1 MSSTDAPVDQATTP
15 LAGVTVL
22 DLTDHRGEF
31 GPWMLSELGADVIKI
46 EPPGGTPARAAMPL
60 RIPDGAAFEVVS
72 PDLRSWQFCAYN
84 SNKRSVVLDLE
95 DPGDRQVFER
105 LVSRADFVY
114 ESGVPGTLAEA
125 GYRHDDL
132 RSLNAR
138 IIHVQVTPFG
148 LDGPRSA
155 DPASEVSLAALGG
168 SANMQGVFERA
179 PVKASIAQ
187 AWRHAG
193 AEAAA
198 AGLMAHARMRVDG
211 AAQHVAV
218 SAQATMT
225 WTLLNAMET
234 HAICGR
240 DFQRSGTMVNLAAP
254 LQMRYRTQDGWAI
267 GVARGVAT
275 GRLLDW
281 YIEEGLADESW
292 RAEDWDT
299 YDLRASKGE
308 PVSRTFEELYEALV
322 GLCGQHTNADLLQ
335 RSVEL
340 GETIAP
346 VHTVADLVE
355 FEHLRVRDFWRP
367 VELGG
372 ISELE
377 GTSEFAGTPGVELPG
392 GPATIDGV
400 RIGMRRRPPLLDE
413 HGAEIRA
420 EAARAG
426 EPGEPDG
433 VAGSD
438 RAVEPDGVPEPDW
451 VVEPPESAGKPTAWS
466 VGNAELPFAR
476 LRVAD
481 FSWIGVGPITAKSL
495 ADHGAT
501 VVRIESAGRI
511 DGLRANPPFKD
522 DVIDVDMAHFFGT
535 FNTSKLS
542 IDIDLKTP
550 GGVDIARR
558 MIAWA
563 DVVVESWTPGTF
575 ARNIA
580 DDELIAELNPN
591 AIVVHTSLLAS
602 GGPLSKMGGFG
613 YHAAAIAGFYPV
625 VGWPDLPP
633 DGPYLA
639 YTDTISPRIITATL
653 LAALDRR
660 RRTGKGCVIEAAQL
674 ECGLQ
679 FLAPELA
686 DYADSGTVA
695 SRNGNRNPDV
705 APQGVYPCKGD
716 DRWCAITIA
725 DDAQWKTLVELMGAP
740 QWAQAPELSS
750 LEGRLAAHDA
760 IDDEISAWTVTQEA
774 VKLERLLAGAGIA
787 AGMAQRSSDLLADPQ
802 YAHRGFHRWLEHPRM
817 GTVPY
822 SGHQYQIAG
831 YDHGPRFAAPM
842 LGQHTFD
849 VLSEQLGLTD
859 EQIAGIAAAGA
870 LG

>member
-1 MSSTDAPVDQATTP
+1 MDPLDNIAPGAAAAP
-15 LAGVTVL
+15 IAGMRVL
-22 DLTDHRGEF
+22 DLTDHRGEL
-31 GPWMLSELGADVIKI
+31 GPWMLAELGADVIKI
-46 EPPGGTPARAAMPL
+46 EPPGGSPARSALPL
-60 RIPDGAAFEVVS
+60 RTPSGADPDAAS
-72 PDLRSWQFCAYN
+72 PDLHSWQFCAYN
-84 SNKRSVVLDLE
+84 SNKRSVVLDL
-95 DPGDRQVFER
+95 DNTDDRQVFER
-105 LVSRADFVY
+105 LVRGADFVY

-125 GYRHDDL
+125 GYRPGDL
-132 RSLNAR
+132 RALNGR

-155 DPASEVSLAALGG
+155 DPASELSLAALGG

-198 AGLMAHARMRVDG
+198 AGLMAHARMRAIGDG
-211 AAQHVAV
+211 QHVAV
-218 SAQATMT
+218 SAQAAMT

-254 LQMRYRTQDGWAI
+254 LQMRYRTKDGWAI

-275 GRLLDW
+275 GRLLEW
-281 YIEEGLADESW
+281 YIEQGLADESW
-292 RAEDWDT
+292 HDEDWDT
-299 YDLRASKGE
+299 YDLRASRGE
-308 PVSRTFEELYEALV
+308 PVSHTFDELYVAMVAL
-322 GLCGQHTNADLLQ
+322 CERHTNAELLE

-355 FEHLRVRDFWRP
+355 FEHLRARDFWRS
-367 VELGG
+367 VELAGA
-372 ISELE
+372 S
-377 GTSEFAGTPGVELPG
+377 TVEFPG
-392 GPATIDGV
+392 GPATINGV
-400 RIGMRRRPPLLDE
+400 RIGTRRRPPLVDE

-420 EAARAG
+420 EAADAA
-426 EPGEPDG
+426 ETTTHD
-433 VAGSD
+433 D
-438 RAVEPDGVPEPDW
+438 
-451 VVEPPESAGKPTAWS
+451 VVEPPESVLEPSAWS
-466 VGNAELPFAR
+466 VGNAELPFAG
-476 LRVAD
+476 LKVAD
-481 FSWIGVGPITAKSL
+481 FSWIGVGPITAKAF

-535 FNTSKLS
+535 FNSSKLS
-542 IDIDLKTP
+542 IDIVLKTAA
-550 GGVDIARR
+550 GVDIARR

-575 ARNIA
+575 ARNVA
-580 DDELIAELNPN
+580 DDDLIAEMNPN

-602 GGPLSKMGGFG
+602 GGPLSRMGGFG

-639 YTDTISPRIITATL
+639 YTDTISPRIITATV

-660 RRTGKGCVIEAAQL
+660 RRTAKGCVIEAAQL

-686 DYADSGTVA
+686 DYAGSGTVA
-695 SRNGNRNPDV
+695 TRNGNRNPDV
-705 APQGVYPCKGD
+705 APQGVYPCEGD

-725 DDAQWKTLVELMGAP
+725 DDAQWKTFVGLMGAP
-740 QWAQAPELSS
+740 KWAQAAELST

-760 IDDEISAWTVTQEA
+760 IDDEISAWTGTQDAEN
-774 VKLERLLAGAGIA
+774 LERLLAGAGIA
-787 AGMAQRSSDLLADPQ
+787 AGMVQRSSDLLADPQ

-849 VLSEQLGLTD
+849 VLSSELGLTD
-859 EQIAGIAAAGA
+859 EQIADAAAAGA

>member
-1 MSSTDAPVDQATTP
+1 MTALEASQHTASTP
-15 LAGVTVL
+15 LAGMTVL

-31 GPWMLSELGADVIKI
+31 GPWLLGELGADVIKV
-46 EPPGGTPARAAMPL
+46 EPPGGTAGRAALPL
-60 RIPDGAAFEVVS
+60 RSEQGS
-72 PDLRSWQFCAYN
+72 TGDLRSWQFCAYN
-84 SNKRSVVLDLE
+84 SNKRSIVLDLD
-95 DPGDRQVFER
+95 DPDDRQVFEG
-105 LVSRADFVY
+105 LVTHSDFIY
-114 ESGVPGTLAEA
+114 ESGVPGALAAA
-125 GYRHDDL
+125 GYGHDDL
-132 RSLNAR
+132 AALNER

-148 LDGPRSA
+148 LDGPRSG
-155 DPASEVSLAALGG
+155 DPASELSLAALGG
-168 SANMQGVFERA
+168 PANMQGIFERA

-193 AEAAA
+193 AESAA
-198 AGLMAHARMRVDG
+198 AGLMAHARMRVTG
-211 AAQHVAV
+211 SAQHVGV
-218 SAQATMT
+218 SAQAAMT

-240 DFQRSGTMVNLAAP
+240 DFKRSGTVAQLAVP

-292 RAEDWDT
+292 RAEEWDT
-299 YDLRASKGE
+299 YDLRASAGE
-308 PVSRTFEELYEALV
+308 PISRTFDELYQAMV
-322 GLCGQHTNADLLQ
+322 GLCERHTNGALLQ
-335 RSVEL
+335 RSMAL
-340 GETIAP
+340 KETIAP

-367 VELGG
+367 VN
-372 ISELE
+372 E
-377 GTSEFAGTPGVELPG
+377 GDAAGVELPG

-400 RIGMRRRPPLLDE
+400 RIGTKRQPPRLDE

-420 EAARAG
+420 QLAEVTADHESLAEAPIQPA
-426 EPGEPDG
+426 
-433 VAGSD
+433 
-438 RAVEPDGVPEPDW
+438 
-451 VVEPPESAGKPTAWS
+451 AWS
-466 VGNAELPFAR
+466 VGDADLPFAG

-481 FSWIGVGPITAKSL
+481 FSWIGVGPITAKAL

-501 VVRIESAGRI
+501 VVRIESSSRL

-522 DVIDVDMAHFFGT
+522 DVIDIDMAHFFGT

-542 IDIDLKTP
+542 IDIDLKTAA
-550 GGVDIARR
+550 GVDIARR

-563 DVVVESWTPGTF
+563 DVVVEAWTPGTF
-575 ARNIA
+575 ARTIA
-580 DDELIAELNPN
+580 SDELIAELNPK

-602 GGPLSKMGGFG
+602 GGPMSALGGFG
-613 YHAAAIAGFYPV
+613 YHAAAIAGFYPI

-639 YTDTISPRIITATL
+639 YTDTISPRIITTTL

-660 RRTGKGCVIEAAQL
+660 RRTGEGCVIEAAQL

-686 DYADSGTVA
+686 DYGESGTVA
-695 SRNGNRNPDV
+695 TRMGNRDPEM
-705 APQGVYPCKGD
+705 APQGVYPCAGE

-725 DDAQWKTLVELMGAP
+725 DDEQWAGLVKLMDAP
-740 QWAQAPELSS
+740 QWALAPELSTV
-750 LEGRLAAHDA
+750 EGRLAAHDA
-760 IDDEISAWTVTQEA
+760 IDDEIAAWTADQDAAT
-774 VKLERLLAGAGIA
+774 LERQLLDAGIA
-787 AGMAQRSSDLLADPQ
+787 AGMVQRSSDLLADPQ

-817 GTVPY
+817 GKVPY

-842 LGQHTFD
+842 IGQHTYD
-849 VLSEQLGLTD
+849 VLSGELDLSDD
-859 EQIAGIAAAGA
+859 EIAEAAAAGA

>member
-1 MSSTDAPVDQATTP
+1 MKSHSDTQPSAASP
-15 LAGVTVL
+15 LAGMTVL

-31 GPWMLSELGADVIKI
+31 GPWMLAELGADVIKI
-46 EPPGGTPARAAMPL
+46 EPPGGTAARSALPV
-60 RIPDGAAFEVVS
+60 RSSDGARG
-72 PDLRSWQFCAYN
+72 DLRSWQFCAYN
-84 SNKRSVVLDLE
+84 SNKRSLVLDLD
-95 DPGDRQVFER
+95 DPHDRRAFER
-105 LVSRADFVY
+105 LVRLAEFVY
-114 ESGVPGTLAEA
+114 ESGVPGTLAAA
-125 GYRHDDL
+125 GYSHGDL
-132 RSLNAR
+132 AALNER
-138 IIHVQVTPFG
+138 IVHVQITPFG
-148 LDGPRSA
+148 LDGPRSD
-155 DPASEVSLAALGG
+155 DPASELSLAALGG
-168 SANMQGVFERA
+168 PANMQGVVERA
-179 PVKASIAQ
+179 PVKVSIAQ

-198 AGLMAHARMRVDG
+198 AGLMAHARMRVSG
-211 AAQHVAV
+211 TAQHVGV
-218 SAQATMT
+218 SAQAAMT

-240 DFQRSGTMVNLAAP
+240 DFTRSGTVAQLAVP
-254 LQMRYRTQDGWAI
+254 LQMRYLTQDGWAI

-292 RAEDWDT
+292 RDEEWDT
-299 YDLRASKGE
+299 YDMRASAGK
-308 PVSRTFEELYEALV
+308 PVSRTFDELYEAMV
-322 GLCGQHTNADLLQ
+322 GLCARHTNAALLQ
-335 RSVEL
+335 RSMIL
-340 GETIAP
+340 KETIAP
-346 VHTVADLVE
+346 VHTVADLVDL
-355 FEHLRVRDFWRP
+355 EHLRVRDFWRSA
-367 VELGG
+367 ELGG
-372 ISELE
+372 
-377 GTSEFAGTPGVELPG
+377 TCPAELPG

-400 RIGMRRRPPLLDE
+400 RIGTKRQPPRLDE
-413 HGAEIRA
+413 HSAEIRA
-420 EAARAG
+420 EMAAAAR
-426 EPGEPDG
+426 DT
-433 VAGSD
+433 
-438 RAVEPDGVPEPDW
+438 
-451 VVEPPESAGKPTAWS
+451 EPPEHPLAWS
-466 VGNAELPFAR
+466 VGDAELPFAG

-501 VVRIESAGRI
+501 VVRIESSSRL

-542 IDIDLKTP
+542 IDIDLKNP
-550 GGVDIARR
+550 AGVEIARR
-558 MIAWA
+558 MITWA

-580 DDELIAELNPN
+580 DDGLIAELNPQ

-602 GGPLSKMGGFG
+602 GGPLSALGGFG
-613 YHAAAIAGFYPV
+613 YHAAAIAGFYPI

-653 LAALDRR
+653 LAALDRK

-686 DYADSGTVA
+686 DYGESGTVA
-695 SRNGNRNPDV
+695 TRMGNRDPEM
-705 APQGVYPCKGD
+705 APQGVYPCAGE
-716 DRWCAITIA
+716 DRWCAVTIA
-725 DDAQWKTLVELMGAP
+725 DDGEWKTLVELMGTP
-740 QWAQAPELSS
+740 PWSQAPELST

-760 IDDEISAWTVTQEA
+760 LDTQISGWTAKQDA
-774 VKLERLLAGAGIA
+774 AALERRLADAGIA
-787 AGMAQRSSDLLADPQ
+787 AGMVQRSSDLLVDPQ
-802 YAHRGFHRWLEHPRM
+802 YVHRGFHRWLEHPRM

-842 LGQHTFD
+842 IGQHTYD
-849 VLSEQLGLTD
+849 VLSSELGLTD
-859 EQIAGIAAAGA
+859 EQIADAAAAGA

>member
-1 MSSTDAPVDQATTP
+1 MTSPDSTQHTASAP
-15 LAGVTVL
+15 LAGMTVL
-22 DLTDHRGEF
+22 DLTDHRGEL
-31 GPWMLSELGADVIKI
+31 GPWLLAELGAEVTKI
-46 EPPGGTPARAAMPL
+46 EPPGGTPARAALPL
-60 RIPDGAAFEVVS
+60 RPQQG
-72 PDLRSWQFCAYN
+72 PTGDLRSWQFCAYN
-84 SNKRSVVLDLE
+84 SNKRSIVLDLD
-95 DPGDRQVFER
+95 DPDDREVFEG
-105 LVSRADFVY
+105 LVKLADFVY
-114 ESGVPGTLAEA
+114 ESGVPGTLAAA
-125 GYRHDDL
+125 GYAQDDL
-132 RSLNAR
+132 EALNER

-148 LDGPRSA
+148 LDGPRSG
-155 DPASEVSLAALGG
+155 DPASELTLAALGG
-168 SANMQGVFERA
+168 PANMQGVFERA
-179 PVKASIAQ
+179 PVKVSIAQ

-198 AGLMAHARMRVDG
+198 AGLMAHARMRVSG
-211 AAQHVAV
+211 SAQHVGV
-218 SAQATMT
+218 SAQAAMT

-240 DFQRSGTMVNLAAP
+240 DFKRSGTVAQLAVP
-254 LQMRYRTQDGWAI
+254 LEMRYRTQDGWAV

-292 RAEDWDT
+292 RVEDWDT
-299 YDLRASKGE
+299 YDLRASAGE
-308 PVSRTFEELYEALV
+308 PVSRTFDELYRAMV
-322 GLCGQHTNADLLQ
+322 GLCERHTNAALLQ
-335 RSVEL
+335 RSMVL
-340 GETIAP
+340 KETIAP

-355 FEHLRVRDFWRP
+355 FEHLRVRDFWRS
-367 VELGG
+367 VQGG
-372 ISELE
+372 D
-377 GTSEFAGTPGVELPG
+377 GARVELPG

-400 RIGMRRRPPLLDE
+400 RVGTKRQPPRLDE
-413 HGAEIRA
+413 HGAEIRRQLA
-420 EAARAG
+420 EVSA
-426 EPGEPDG
+426 D
-433 VAGSD
+433 
-438 RAVEPDGVPEPDW
+438 PEPT
-451 VVEPPESAGKPTAWS
+451 SAPLAWS
-466 VGNAELPFAR
+466 VGDADLPFAG

-481 FSWIGVGPITAKSL
+481 FSWIGVGPITAKAL

-501 VVRIESAGRI
+501 VVRIESSSRL

-542 IDIDLKTP
+542 IDIDLKSP
-550 GGVDIARR
+550 AGVEIARR

-563 DVVVESWTPGTF
+563 DVVVEAWTPGTF

-580 DDELIAELNPN
+580 DDDLIAELNPQ

-602 GGPLSKMGGFG
+602 GGPMSALGGFG
-613 YHAAAIAGFYPV
+613 YHAAAIAGFYPI

-653 LAALDRR
+653 LAALERR
-660 RRTGKGCVIEAAQL
+660 RRTGEGCVIEAAQL

-686 DYADSGTVA
+686 DYGESGTVA
-695 SRNGNRNPDV
+695 TRMGNRDPEM
-705 APQGVYPCKGD
+705 APQGVYPCAGE
-716 DRWCAITIA
+716 DRWCAITVA
-725 DDAQWKTLVELMGAP
+725 GDVEWKALVEIMGTP
-740 QWAQAPELSS
+740 SWALAPELSTPQ
-750 LEGRLAAHDA
+750 GRLAAHDA
-760 IDDEISAWTVTQEA
+760 IDEQIAVWTAGQDA
-774 VKLERLLAGAGIA
+774 AALERQLLDAGIA
-787 AGMAQRSSDLLADPQ
+787 AGMVQRSSDLLKDPQ

-842 LGQHTFD
+842 IGQHTYD
-849 VLSEQLGLTD
+849 VLSSELGLTD
-859 EQIAGIAAAGA
+859 EQIADAAAAGA

>member
-1 MSSTDAPVDQATTP
+1 MTSPDSTRHTAAAP
-15 LAGVTVL
+15 LAGMTVL

-31 GPWMLSELGADVIKI
+31 GPWMLAELGADVIKI
-46 EPPGGTPARAAMPL
+46 EPPGGTPARAALPL
-60 RIPDGAAFEVVS
+60 RPQQG
-72 PDLRSWQFCAYN
+72 PTGDLRSWQFCAYN
-84 SNKRSVVLDLE
+84 SNKRSIVLDLD
-95 DPGDRQVFER
+95 DPGDREVFEG
-105 LVSRADFVY
+105 LVKLADFVY
-114 ESGVPGTLAEA
+114 ESGVPGTLAA
-125 GYRHDDL
+125 ADYAQDDL
-132 RSLNAR
+132 EALNER
-138 IIHVQVTPFG
+138 IVHVQVTPFG
-148 LDGPRSA
+148 LDGPRSG
-155 DPASEVSLAALGG
+155 DPASELSLAALGG
-168 SANMQGVFERA
+168 PANMQGILERA

-198 AGLMAHARMRVDG
+198 AGLMAHARMRVSG
-211 AAQHVAV
+211 SAQHVGV
-218 SAQATMT
+218 SAQAAMT

-240 DFQRSGTMVNLAAP
+240 DFQRSGTVAQLAVP
-254 LQMRYRTQDGWAI
+254 LEMRYRTQDGWAI

-292 RAEDWDT
+292 RVEDWDT
-299 YDLRASKGE
+299 YDLRASAGE
-308 PVSRTFEELYEALV
+308 PVSRTFDELYRAMM
-322 GLCGQHTNADLLQ
+322 GLCERHTNAALLQ
-335 RSVEL
+335 RSMVL
-340 GETIAP
+340 KETIAP

-355 FEHLRVRDFWRP
+355 FEHLRVRDFWR
-367 VELGG
+367 
-372 ISELE
+372 
-377 GTSEFAGTPGVELPG
+377 TSEGGNTAGVELPG

-400 RIGMRRRPPLLDE
+400 RIGTERQPPRLDE
-413 HGAEIRA
+413 HGSEIRA
-420 EAARAG
+420 EMAAAARET
-426 EPGEPDG
+426 EPAAQPL
-433 VAGSD
+433 
-438 RAVEPDGVPEPDW
+438 
-451 VVEPPESAGKPTAWS
+451 AWS
-466 VGNAELPFAR
+466 VGDAELPLAG

-481 FSWIGVGPITAKSL
+481 FSWIGVGPITAKAL

-501 VVRIESAGRI
+501 VVRIESSSRI

-522 DVIDVDMAHFFGT
+522 NVVDVDMAHFFGT

-542 IDIDLKTP
+542 IDIDLRTAE
-550 GGVDIARR
+550 GVEIARR

-563 DVVVESWTPGTF
+563 DVVVEAWTPGTF
-575 ARNIA
+575 ARIVA
-580 DDELIAELNPN
+580 DDELIGELNPQ

-602 GGPLSKMGGFG
+602 GGPMSALGGFG

-653 LAALDRR
+653 LAALERR
-660 RRTGKGCVIEAAQL
+660 RRTGEGCVIEAAQL

-686 DYADSGTVA
+686 DYGESGTVA
-695 SRNGNRNPDV
+695 TRMGNRDPQM
-705 APQGVYPCKGD
+705 APQGVYPCAGE

-725 DDAQWKTLVELMGAP
+725 DDVEWKALVEIMGTP
-740 QWAQAPELSS
+740 SWALAAEMSTYQ
-750 LEGRLAAHDA
+750 GRLAAHDA
-760 IDDEISAWTVTQEA
+760 IDEQIAVWTAGQDPA
-774 VKLERLLAGAGIA
+774 VLERRLLDAGIA
-787 AGMAQRSSDLLADPQ
+787 AGMVQRSSDLLKDPQ
-802 YAHRGFHRWLEHPRM
+802 YAHSGFHRWLEHPRM

-842 LGQHTFD
+842 IGQHTYD
-849 VLSEQLGLTD
+849 VLSSELGLTD
-859 EQIAGIAAAGA
+859 EQIADAAAAGA

>member
-1 MSSTDAPVDQATTP
+1 MNAHVDSAPAAATVP
-15 LAGVTVL
+15 LDGLRVL
-22 DLTDHRGEF
+22 DLTDHRGEI

-46 EPPGGTPARAAMPL
+46 EPPGGTPARMALPL
-60 RIPDGAAFEVVS
+60 RAPDDAEPGM
-72 PDLRSWQFCAYN
+72 RSWQFCAYN
-84 SNKRSVVLDLE
+84 SNKRSIVLDLE
-95 DPGDRQVFER
+95 DPADRAVFER
-105 LVSRADFVY
+105 LVSHADFIY
-114 ESGVPGTLAEA
+114 ESGVPGTLAAA

-155 DPASEVSLAALGG
+155 DAASELSLAALGG
-168 SANMQGVFERA
+168 SANMQGVYERA

-218 SAQATMT
+218 AAQAAMT

-275 GRLLDW
+275 GRLLEW

-292 RAEDWDT
+292 HAEDWDT

-308 PVSRTFEELYEALV
+308 PVSRTFDELYEAMV
-322 GLCGQHTNADLLQ
+322 GLCKRHTNAELLQ

-355 FEHLRVRDFWRP
+355 FEHLRARDFWRP
-367 VELGG
+367 VELA
-372 ISELE
+372 
-377 GTSEFAGTPGVELPG
+377 GTSEVELPG

-400 RIGMRRRPPLLDE
+400 RIGRRRQPPLLDE

-426 EPGEPDG
+426 ETTRTAG
-433 VAGSD
+433 VA
-438 RAVEPDGVPEPDW
+438 
-451 VVEPPESAGKPTAWS
+451 EPPESAGEPAAWK
-466 VGNAELPFAR
+466 VRNDELPFAG

-522 DVIDVDMAHFFGT
+522 GVIDVDMAHFFGT

-550 GGVDIARR
+550 AGVDIARR

-575 ARNIA
+575 DRNIA

-613 YHAAAIAGFYPV
+613 YHAAAIAGFYPI

-660 RRTGKGCVIEAAQL
+660 RRTGEGCVIEAAQL

-695 SRNGNRNPDV
+695 TRNGNRSPDV

-740 QWAQAPELSS
+740 RWAQAAELSS
-750 LEGRLAAHDA
+750 LEGRLAAHDGL
-760 IDDEISAWTVTQEA
+760 DDEISAWTVTQDA

-787 AGMAQRSSDLLADPQ
+787 AGMVQRSSDLLADPQ
-802 YAHRGFHRWLEHPRM
+802 YARCGFHRWLEHPRM

-849 VLSEQLGLTD
+849 VLSAELGLTD
-859 EQIAGIAAAGA
+859 EQIADAAAAGA

>member
-1 MSSTDAPVDQATTP
+1 MKSPHATQPSAAAP
-15 LAGVTVL
+15 LAGMTVL
-22 DLTDHRGEF
+22 DLTDHRGEL
-31 GPWMLSELGADVIKI
+31 GPWMLAELGAEVIKV
-46 EPPGGTPARAAMPL
+46 EPPGGTAARAARPV
-60 RIPDGAAFEVVS
+60 RQPDSADR
-72 PDLRSWQFCAYN
+72 DLRSWQFCAYN
-84 SNKRSVVLDLE
+84 SNKRSIVLDL
-95 DPGDRQVFER
+95 DDQDDRDVFER
-105 LVSRADFVY
+105 LVGSAAFVY

-125 GYRHDDL
+125 GYSHDDL
-132 RSLNAR
+132 VAMNGH
-138 IIHVQVTPFG
+138 IVHVQVTPFG
-148 LDGPRSA
+148 LDGPRSG
-155 DPASEVSLAALGG
+155 DPASELSLAALGG
-168 SANMQGVFERA
+168 PANMQGIYERA
-179 PVKASIAQ
+179 PVKVSIAQ

-198 AGLMAHARMRVDG
+198 AGLMAHARMRVSG
-211 AAQHVAV
+211 AAQHVGV
-218 SAQATMT
+218 SAQAAMT

-240 DFQRSGTMVNLAAP
+240 DFKRSGTVAQLAVP
-254 LQMRYRTQDGWAI
+254 LQMRYLTQDGWAI

-292 RAEDWDT
+292 RTEEWDT
-299 YDLRASKGE
+299 YDMRAAAGE
-308 PVSRTFEELYEALV
+308 PISRTFDELYEAMV
-322 GLCGQHTNADLLQ
+322 GLCASHTNAQLLQ
-335 RSVEL
+335 RSMVL
-340 GETIAP
+340 KETIAP

-355 FEHLRVRDFWRP
+355 FEHLRARDFWRSAELPGADP
-367 VELGG
+367 VE
-372 ISELE
+372 I
-377 GTSEFAGTPGVELPG
+377 PG

-400 RIGMRRRPPLLDE
+400 RIGTRRQPPRLDE
-413 HGAEIRA
+413 HSAEIRA
-420 EAARAG
+420 QAAEAAN
-426 EPGEPDG
+426 EPEMPAQPLAWD
-433 VAGSD
+433 VGS
-438 RAVEPDGVPEPDW
+438 
-451 VVEPPESAGKPTAWS
+451 
-466 VGNAELPFAR
+466 AELPLAG

-481 FSWIGVGPITAKSL
+481 FSWIGVGPITAKAL

-501 VVRIESAGRI
+501 VVRIESSSRI

-522 DVIDVDMAHFFGT
+522 NVVDVDMAHFFGT

-550 GGVDIARR
+550 EGVEIARR

-563 DVVVESWTPGTF
+563 DVVVEAWTPGTF
-575 ARNIA
+575 ARTIA
-580 DDELIAELNPN
+580 DDELIAELNPQ

-602 GGPLSKMGGFG
+602 GGPLSALGGFG

-660 RRTGKGCVIEAAQL
+660 RRTGEGCVIEAAQL

-686 DYADSGTVA
+686 DYGENGTVA
-695 SRNGNRNPDV
+695 TRMGNRDPEI
-705 APQGVYPCKGD
+705 APQGVYPCAGD

-725 DDAQWKTLVELMGAP
+725 DDGEWKTLVELMGSAS
-740 QWAQAPELSS
+740 WAQAPDFAS

-760 IDDEISAWTVTQEA
+760 LDEQISEWTANQDAVT
-774 VKLERLLAGAGIA
+774 LERRLLDAGIA
-787 AGMAQRSSDLLADPQ
+787 AGMVQRSSDLLVDPQ
-802 YAHRGFHRWLEHPRM
+802 HLHNGFHRWLEHPRM
-817 GTVPY
+817 GAVPY

-842 LGQHTFD
+842 IGQHTYD
-849 VLSEQLGLTD
+849 VLSSELGFTD
-859 EQIAGIAAAGA
+859 EQIAEAAAAGA

>member
-1 MSSTDAPVDQATTP
+1 MSRIDPASDAASAP
-15 LAGVTVL
+15 LAGMTAL

-31 GPWMLSELGADVIKI
+31 GPWMLGELGADVIKV
-46 EPPGGTPARAAMPL
+46 EPPGGTPGRAALP
-60 RIPDGAAFEVVS
+60 RRPQQGPAG
-72 PDLRSWQFCAYN
+72 DLRSWQFCAYN
-84 SNKRSVVLDLE
+84 SNKRSIVLDLD
-95 DPGDRQVFER
+95 DPDDRQVFEG
-105 LVSRADFVY
+105 LVRHSNFIY
-114 ESGVPGTLAEA
+114 ESGVPGTLAA
-125 GYRHDDL
+125 TGYVHDDL
-132 RSLNAR
+132 AALNEL
-138 IIHVQVTPFG
+138 IVHVQVTPFG
-148 LDGPRSA
+148 LDGPRSG
-155 DPASEVSLAALGG
+155 DPASELSLAALGG
-168 SANMQGVFERA
+168 PANMQGIFERA

-193 AEAAA
+193 AESAA
-198 AGLMAHARMRVDG
+198 AGLMAHARMRVTG
-211 AAQHVAV
+211 SAQHVGV
-218 SAQATMT
+218 SAQAAMT

-240 DFQRSGTMVNLAAP
+240 DFKRSGTVAQLAVP
-254 LQMRYRTQDGWAI
+254 LEMRYRTQDGWAI

-281 YIEEGLADESW
+281 YIEQGLADESW

-299 YDLRASKGE
+299 YDMRAAAGE
-308 PVSRTFEELYEALV
+308 PISRTFDELYRAMV
-322 GLCGQHTNADLLQ
+322 GLCGGHTNAELLE
-335 RSVEL
+335 RSMVL
-340 GETIAP
+340 KETIAP

-367 VELGG
+367 
-372 ISELE
+372 IQ
-377 GTSEFAGTPGVELPG
+377 AGDAAGVELPG

-400 RIGMRRRPPLLDE
+400 RVGTKRQPPRLNE

-420 EAARAG
+420 QLAAADEAAGLGAAARSSQPAR
-426 EPGEPDG
+426 E
-433 VAGSD
+433 
-438 RAVEPDGVPEPDW
+438 
-451 VVEPPESAGKPTAWS
+451 PTAWS
-466 VGNAELPFAR
+466 IGDADLPFAG

-481 FSWIGVGPITAKSL
+481 FSWIGVGPITAKAF

-501 VVRIESAGRI
+501 VVRIESSSRL

-522 DVIDVDMAHFFGT
+522 DVIDIDMAHFFGT

-550 GGVDIARR
+550 AGVDIARR
-558 MIAWA
+558 MISWA
-563 DVVVESWTPGTF
+563 DVVVEAWTPGTF
-575 ARNIA
+575 ARTIA
-580 DDELIAELNPN
+580 SDELIAELNPQ

-602 GGPLSKMGGFG
+602 GGPMSALGGFG

-653 LAALDRR
+653 AAALDRR
-660 RRTGKGCVIEAAQL
+660 RRTGEGCVIEAAQL

-686 DYADSGTVA
+686 DYGESGTVA
-695 SRNGNRNPDV
+695 TRMGNRDPEV
-705 APQGVYPCKGD
+705 APQGVYPCAGE

-725 DDAQWKTLVELMGAP
+725 DDEQWAALVKLMGAP
-740 QWAQAPELSS
+740 PWALAPELST
-750 LEGRLAAHDA
+750 LDGRLAAHDA
-760 IDDEISAWTVTQEA
+760 IDDQIAAWTADQDA
-774 VKLERLLAGAGIA
+774 AALERQLLDAGIA
-787 AGMAQRSSDLLADPQ
+787 AGMVQRSSDLLADPQ

-842 LGQHTFD
+842 IGQHTYD
-849 VLSEQLGLTD
+849 VLSGELGLTD
-859 EQIAGIAAAGA
+859 DEIAEAAAAGA

>member
-1 MSSTDAPVDQATTP
+1 MDPLDDIAEDRAAAPI
-15 LAGVTVL
+15 AGMRVL
-22 DLTDHRGEF
+22 DLTDHRGEL
-31 GPWMLSELGADVIKI
+31 GPWMLAELGADVIKI
-46 EPPGGTPARAAMPL
+46 EPPGGSPARSSLPL
-60 RIPDGAAFEVVS
+60 QALSGPDPETAS

-84 SNKRSVVLDLE
+84 SNKRSVVLDFD
-95 DPGDRQVFER
+95 DPDDRQVFER
-105 LVSRADFVY
+105 LVRSADFVY

-125 GYRHDDL
+125 GYLPGDL
-132 RSLNAR
+132 RSLNGR

-155 DPASEVSLAALGG
+155 DPASELSLAALGG
-168 SANMQGVFERA
+168 SANMQGVYERA

-198 AGLMAHARMRVDG
+198 AGLMAHARMRVLGDG
-211 AAQHVAV
+211 QHVAV
-218 SAQATMT
+218 SAQAAMT

-254 LQMRYRTQDGWAI
+254 LQMRYRTKDGWAI

-275 GRLLDW
+275 GRLLEW

-292 RAEDWDT
+292 HDEDWDT
-299 YDLRASKGE
+299 YDLRASRGE
-308 PVSRTFEELYEALV
+308 PVSRTFDELYEAMV
-322 GLCGQHTNADLLQ
+322 GLCERHTNAELLE

-355 FEHLRVRDFWRP
+355 FEHLRARDFWRSA
-367 VELGG
+367 ELA
-372 ISELE
+372 
-377 GTSEFAGTPGVELPG
+377 GTSTVEFPG
-392 GPATIDGV
+392 GPATINGV
-400 RIGMRRRPPLLDE
+400 RIGTRRRPPLVGE

-420 EAARAG
+420 EAAGAA
-426 EPGEPDG
+426 EPITLDG
-433 VAGSD
+433 MA
-438 RAVEPDGVPEPDW
+438 
-451 VVEPPESAGKPTAWS
+451 ESPASVLEPTAWS
-466 VGNAELPFAR
+466 VGNAELPFAG
-476 LRVAD
+476 LKVAD
-481 FSWIGVGPITAKSL
+481 FSWIGVGPITAKSF

-542 IDIDLKTP
+542 IDIDLKTAA
-550 GGVDIARR
+550 GVDIARR

-580 DDELIAELNPN
+580 DDDLIAELNAN

-602 GGPLSKMGGFG
+602 GGPLSRMGGFG
-613 YHAAAIAGFYPV
+613 YHAAAIAGFYPI

-686 DYADSGTVA
+686 DYAGSGTVA
-695 SRNGNRNPDV
+695 TRNGNRNPDV
-705 APQGVYPCKGD
+705 APQGVYPCEGD

-725 DDAQWKTLVELMGAP
+725 DDAQWKTLVGLMGAP
-740 QWAQAPELSS
+740 EWAQAAELST

-760 IDDEISAWTVTQEA
+760 IDDEISAWTGTQDA
-774 VKLERLLAGAGIA
+774 VNLERLLAGAGIA
-787 AGMAQRSSDLLADPQ
+787 AGMVQRSSDLLSDPQ

-831 YDHGPRFAAPM
+831 YDHGPRHAAPM
-842 LGQHTFD
+842 LGQHTYD
-849 VLSEQLGLTD
+849 VLSSELGLSD
-859 EQIAGIAAAGA
+859 EQIADAAAAGA

>member
-1 MSSTDAPVDQATTP
+1 MTALEASQHTASTP
-15 LAGVTVL
+15 LAGMTVL

-31 GPWMLSELGADVIKI
+31 GPWLLGELGADVIKV
-46 EPPGGTPARAAMPL
+46 EPPGGTAGRTALPL
-60 RIPDGAAFEVVS
+60 RSQQTPTG
-72 PDLRSWQFCAYN
+72 DLRSWQFCAYN
-84 SNKRSVVLDLE
+84 SNKRSIVLDLD
-95 DPGDRQVFER
+95 DPDDRQVFEG
-105 LVSRADFVY
+105 LVTHSDFIY
-114 ESGVPGTLAEA
+114 ESGVPGALAAA
-125 GYRHDDL
+125 GYGHDDL
-132 RSLNAR
+132 AALNER
-138 IIHVQVTPFG
+138 IVHVQVTPFG
-148 LDGPRSA
+148 LDGPRSG
-155 DPASEVSLAALGG
+155 DPASELSLAALGG
-168 SANMQGVFERA
+168 PANMQGIFERA

-193 AEAAA
+193 AESAA
-198 AGLMAHARMRVDG
+198 AGLMAQARMRVTG
-211 AAQHVAV
+211 SAQHVGV
-218 SAQATMT
+218 SAQAAMT

-240 DFQRSGTMVNLAAP
+240 DFKRSGTVAQLAVP
-254 LQMRYRTQDGWAI
+254 LEMRYRTQDGWAI

-292 RAEDWDT
+292 RAEEWDT
-299 YDLRASKGE
+299 YDLRAAAGE
-308 PVSRTFEELYEALV
+308 PISRTFDELYQAMV
-322 GLCGQHTNADLLQ
+322 GLCERHTNGALLQ
-335 RSVEL
+335 RSMVL
-340 GETIAP
+340 KETIAP

-355 FEHLRVRDFWRP
+355 FEHLRVRDFWRS
-367 VELGG
+367 
-372 ISELE
+372 IQE
-377 GTSEFAGTPGVELPG
+377 GDAAGVELPG

-400 RIGMRRRPPLLDE
+400 RVGTKRQPPRLDE
-413 HGAEIRA
+413 HGAEIREQLA
-420 EAARAG
+420 EVSADRDSLAAA
-426 EPGEPDG
+426 P
-433 VAGSD
+433 AQ
-438 RAVEPDGVPEPDW
+438 
-451 VVEPPESAGKPTAWS
+451 PTAWS
-466 VGNAELPFAR
+466 VGDADLPFAG

-481 FSWIGVGPITAKSL
+481 FSWIGVGPITAKAL

-501 VVRIESAGRI
+501 VVRIESSSRL

-522 DVIDVDMAHFFGT
+522 DVIDIDMAHFFGT

-542 IDIDLKTP
+542 IDIDLKTAA
-550 GGVDIARR
+550 GVDIARR

-563 DVVVESWTPGTF
+563 DVVVEAWTPGTF
-575 ARNIA
+575 ARTIA
-580 DDELIAELNPN
+580 SDELIAELNPK

-602 GGPLSKMGGFG
+602 GGPMSALGGFG

-639 YTDTISPRIITATL
+639 YTDTISPRIITTTL

-660 RRTGKGCVIEAAQL
+660 RRTGEGCVIEAAQL

-686 DYADSGTVA
+686 DYGESGTVA
-695 SRNGNRNPDV
+695 TRMGNRDPDM
-705 APQGVYPCKGD
+705 APQGVYRCAGE

-725 DDAQWKTLVELMGAP
+725 DDEQWTALVKLMDAP
-740 QWAQAPELSS
+740 QWALAPELSTVA
-750 LEGRLAAHDA
+750 GRLAAHDA
-760 IDDEISAWTVTQEA
+760 IDDEIAAWTVDQDAAT
-774 VKLERLLAGAGIA
+774 LERQLLDAGIA
-787 AGMAQRSSDLLADPQ
+787 AGMVQRSSDLLADPQ

-842 LGQHTFD
+842 IGQHTYD
-849 VLSEQLGLTD
+849 VLSGELGLSDD
-859 EQIAGIAAAGA
+859 EIAEAAAAGA

>member
-1 MSSTDAPVDQATTP
+1 MKSPDATQHTAAAP
-15 LAGVTVL
+15 LAGMTVL
-22 DLTDHRGEF
+22 DLTDHRGEL
-31 GPWMLSELGADVIKI
+31 GPWMLGELGADVIKV
-46 EPPGGTPARAAMPL
+46 EAPGGTPARAALPL
-60 RIPDGAAFEVVS
+60 RQTDGAGG
-72 PDLRSWQFCAYN
+72 DLRSWQFCAYN
-84 SNKRSVVLDLE
+84 SNKRSIELDLH
-95 DPGDRQVFER
+95 DPDDREVFEGLLR
-105 LVSRADFVY
+105 LADFVY
-114 ESGVPGTLAEA
+114 ESGVPGTLAAA
-125 GYRHDDL
+125 GYAHEDL
-132 RSLNAR
+132 AALNER

-148 LDGPRSA
+148 LDGPRSG
-155 DPASEVSLAALGG
+155 DPASELSLAALGG
-168 SANMQGVFERA
+168 PANMQGIFERA

-193 AEAAA
+193 AESAA
-198 AGLMAHARMRVDG
+198 AGLMALARRRVSG
-211 AAQHVAV
+211 SAQHVGV
-218 SAQATMT
+218 SAQAAMT

-240 DFQRSGTMVNLAAP
+240 DFKRSGTVAQLAVP
-254 LQMRYRTQDGWAI
+254 LQMRYLTQDGWAI

-275 GRLLDW
+275 GRLLEW
-281 YIEEGLADESW
+281 YIEEGLADENW

-299 YDLRASKGE
+299 YDLRAAAGE
-308 PVSRTFEELYEALV
+308 PISRTFDEIYEAMV
-322 GLCGQHTNADLLQ
+322 GLCARHSNATLLQ
-335 RSVEL
+335 RSMTL
-340 GETIAP
+340 KETIAP

-367 VELGG
+367 VEGG
-372 ISELE
+372 NA
-377 GTSEFAGTPGVELPG
+377 AGIELPG

-400 RIGMRRRPPLLDE
+400 RIGTKRQPPRRNE
-413 HGAEIRA
+413 HSAEIRA
-420 EAARAG
+420 EASAASH
-426 EPGEPDG
+426 E
-433 VAGSD
+433 
-438 RAVEPDGVPEPDW
+438 PEP
-451 VVEPPESAGKPTAWS
+451 PLQPLAWS
-466 VGNAELPFAR
+466 VGDADLPFAG

-481 FSWIGVGPITAKSL
+481 FSWIGVGPITAKAL

-501 VVRIESAGRI
+501 VVRIESSSRL

-542 IDIDLKTP
+542 IDIDLKTSE
-550 GGVDIARR
+550 GVEIARR

-563 DVVVESWTPGTF
+563 DVVVEAWTPGTF
-575 ARNIA
+575 ARNVA
-580 DDELIAELNPN
+580 DDELIAELNPQ

-602 GGPLSKMGGFG
+602 GGPLSALGGFG
-613 YHAAAIAGFYPV
+613 YHAAAIAGFYPI

-660 RRTGKGCVIEAAQL
+660 RRTGEGCVIEAAQL

-686 DYADSGTVA
+686 DYGESGTVA
-695 SRNGNRNPDV
+695 TRNGNRDPDL
-705 APQGVYPCKGD
+705 APQGMYPCSGQ

-725 DDAQWKTLVELMGAP
+725 DDGEWKTLVELMGSP
-740 QWAQAPELSS
+740 SWAHAPELST
-750 LEGRLAAHDA
+750 LEGRLAAHDEL
-760 IDDEISAWTVTQEA
+760 DEQISAWTASQDAVT
-774 VKLERLLAGAGIA
+774 LERRLLDAGIA
-787 AGMAQRSSDLLADPQ
+787 AGMVQRSSDLLADPQ
-802 YAHRGFHRWLEHPRM
+802 YLHSGFHRWLEHPRM

-842 LGQHTFD
+842 LGQHTYD
-849 VLSEQLGLTD
+849 VLSSELGFTD
-859 EQIAGIAAAGA
+859 EQIADAAAAGA